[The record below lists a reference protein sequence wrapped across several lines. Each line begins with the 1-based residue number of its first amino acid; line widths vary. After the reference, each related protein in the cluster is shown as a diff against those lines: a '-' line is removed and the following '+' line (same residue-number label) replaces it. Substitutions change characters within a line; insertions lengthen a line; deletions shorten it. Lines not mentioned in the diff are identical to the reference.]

1 MPQFPDSDLLDEK
14 RDKTKFVA
22 FVFALFCHTLLSIFG
37 FLLSVKFWFQHCVH
51 MQTL

>member
-1 MPQFPDSDLLDEK
+1 MPQFSDSDLLYEK

-22 FVFALFCHTLLSIFG
+22 FVFALFCHSLLSIFG
-37 FLLSVKFWFQHCVH
+37 FLLSVKFWFQHCDH